1 MSKKRPARGRAW
13 VALALVGFVLVAS
26 AVIWRRAIGLAQ
38 AATIRDLETQ
48 RLEVD
53 GERSKLEASIRML
66 SGREHLGAVAE
77 ERLHMRVPDDS
88 EVIVLPRAGTAP
100 GAGHAAH

>member
-1 MSKKRPARGRAW
+1 MSKKRPTRGRTW
-13 VALALVGFVLVAS
+13 VALALVGFVVVAS

-38 AATIRDLETQ
+38 ASTIRDLETK
-48 RLEVD
+48 RLEAD
-53 GERSKLEASIRML
+53 GERSKLETSIRML

-88 EVIVLPRAGTAP
+88 EVIVLPRP
-100 GAGHAAH
+100 GDSRAAH